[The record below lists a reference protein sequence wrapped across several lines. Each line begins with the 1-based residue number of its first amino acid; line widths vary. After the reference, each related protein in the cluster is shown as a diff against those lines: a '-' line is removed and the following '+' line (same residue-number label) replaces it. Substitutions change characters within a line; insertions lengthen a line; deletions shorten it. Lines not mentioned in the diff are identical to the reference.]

1 MPLISTHKKMRKSFR
16 GNKQKPEGP
25 KEFRVNEKITA
36 PELVVID
43 ENGVSL
49 GTISKED
56 ALEEAKNRELDL
68 VEVSPKANPPI
79 AKFIDY
85 GSFKYQKEKQER
97 KNKAKQ
103 KATETKTIK
112 LSLRIGD
119 HDLEVRANQGV
130 KFLEDGDKVKIE
142 LQLRGRENQHADLA
156 KEGIQKMVDKI
167 REKLGPEKTLKKE
180 GEITRMGGRLS
191 LNISL

>member
-1 MPLISTHKKMRKSFR
+1 MRKSFR

-103 KATETKTIK
+103 KATEIKTIK

>member
-1 MPLISTHKKMRKSFR
+1 MRKSFR
-16 GNKQKPEGP
+16 GHNRKLEGP
-25 KEFRVNEKITA
+25 KEFLVNEQILA
-36 PELVVID
+36 RELIVID
-43 ENGVSL
+43 ENGVNL
-49 GTISKED
+49 GVVSKAD
-56 ALEEAKNRELDL
+56 ALEEARNRELDL

-97 KNKAKQ
+97 KNKARQ
-103 KATETKTIK
+103 KAVGTKTIK

-130 KFLEDGDKVKIE
+130 KFLEEGNKVKIE

-156 KEGIQKMVDKI
+156 KEGIQKMVEKI
-167 REKLGPEKTLKKE
+167 KEKLDSEKTLKIE
-180 GEITRMGGRLS
+180 GEIARMGGKLS